1 MSEKEIKERLMAAF
15 DEWQARVLADVI
27 HVSYNQLVKTS
38 DFNEL
43 KGIVKDIG
51 VKVSELAEAQKHM
64 NERLGELVEAQKRT
78 DERIGQL
85 TEAQKRT
92 DERIGQLAE
101 AQKRTDERL
110 GQLIE
115 AQERTDEK
123 IGVLAEAQEKTE
135 REVAILAEGLEALRS
150 EVGGLSRGVA
160 YGLENEAYRSLPAIM
175 KEQGIEVNER
185 LVRVEIDGEEIN
197 IFGKGRRNGTEVL
210 IVGEAELQ
218 SRSVNKINQLLRKAE
233 VVEGKSN
240 YRNRA
245 KVIHNMNL
253 GRRASHQATGS
264 ITCIRTMRSNV
275 F

>member
-1 MSEKEIKERLMAAF
+1 MAAF

-43 KGIVKDIG
+43 KGIVRDIG
-51 VKVSELAEAQKHM
+51 VKVSELA
-64 NERLGELVEAQKRT
+64 
-78 DERIGQL
+78 
-85 TEAQKRT
+85 EAQKRT

-135 REVAILAEGLEALRS
+135 REVAILAEGLEALRT

-160 YGLENEAYRSLPAIM
+160 YGLEKEAYRSLPAIM
-175 KEQGIEVNER
+175 KEQGIEVKER
-185 LVRVEIDGEEIN
+185 LVRVEIDGEE
-197 IFGKGRRNGTEVL
+197 
-210 IVGEAELQ
+210 
-218 SRSVNKINQLLRKAE
+218 NQYLWQRP
-233 VVEGKSN
+233 S
-240 YRNRA
+240 
-245 KVIHNMNL
+245 
-253 GRRASHQATGS
+253 
-264 ITCIRTMRSNV
+264 
-275 F
+275 